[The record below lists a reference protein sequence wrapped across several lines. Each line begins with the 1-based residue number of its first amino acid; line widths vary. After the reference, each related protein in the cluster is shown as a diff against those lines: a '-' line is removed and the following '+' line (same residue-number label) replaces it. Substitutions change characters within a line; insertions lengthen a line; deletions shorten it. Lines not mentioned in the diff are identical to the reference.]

1 LTLLLLLLP
10 TYSFYCNVTEA
21 NQAKAAA
28 DLRKVYDITP
38 LKLSFRQSGG
48 YLIRDIASKVPSE
61 IKMDPVNKNH
71 LPCVLNYQADI
82 IPYLNLAFEDQF
94 FGTQASNVPSPSQ
107 SQIWSALNKPT
118 SWIYSMTTYLST
130 IDLVSSEKSQVV
142 IKMKYCRDYKS
153 FQDDSLE
160 CPLVDEESE
169 RAKLLD
175 KSLKG
180 LAIGL
185 TFAALGVTIVFLI
198 IFAFVYTKY
207 EDQADFKQ
215 QLAIKK
221 TKKMLVADLQSPEQA
236 HLERVEADKS
246 NLTVQL
252 SNSST
257 HNEEVVSPE

>member
-1 LTLLLLLLP
+1 
-10 TYSFYCNVTEA
+10 
-21 NQAKAAA
+21 
-28 DLRKVYDITP
+28 
-38 LKLSFRQSGG
+38 
-48 YLIRDIASKVPSE
+48 
-61 IKMDPVNKNH
+61 
-71 LPCVLNYQADI
+71 
-82 IPYLNLAFEDQF
+82 
-94 FGTQASNVPSPSQ
+94 
-107 SQIWSALNKPT
+107 
-118 SWIYSMTTYLST
+118 
-130 IDLVSSEKSQVV
+130 
-142 IKMKYCRDYKS
+142 MKYCRDYKS